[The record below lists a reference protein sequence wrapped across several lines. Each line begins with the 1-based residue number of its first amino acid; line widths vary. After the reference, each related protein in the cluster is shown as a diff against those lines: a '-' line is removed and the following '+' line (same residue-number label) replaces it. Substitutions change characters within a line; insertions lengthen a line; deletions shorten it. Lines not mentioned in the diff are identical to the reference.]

1 MIEEALNGRMTHWED
16 PLNPDKNGAKQLPII
31 LDTHRPLD
39 LVSIML
45 GTTDLK
51 HYMNLDPIDSAMGVS
66 QLIDTVRECQCGRNG
81 AMPEILVIAPP
92 PYVDTDQPFGRL
104 FENGAE
110 KSKHFPEA
118 YKEIAD
124 RQGVHFLDASK
135 LTAPPANGDG
145 VHIDETGAA
154 AIGNGIA
161 DFIQAKIN

>member
-1 MIEEALNGRMTHWED
+1 MKNYLLFGDSNTWGYRPATDGERFPFDQRIAGVLQQRLGNSIRVIEEALNGRMTHWED
-16 PLNPDKNGAKQLPII
+16 PLNPDK
-31 LDTHRPLD
+31 
-39 LVSIML
+39 
-45 GTTDLK
+45 
-51 HYMNLDPIDSAMGVS
+51 
-66 QLIDTVRECQCGRNG
+66 
-81 AMPEILVIAPP
+81 
-92 PYVDTDQPFGRL
+92 
-104 FENGAE
+104 NGAE

-124 RQGVHFLDASK
+124 RQGVHFLDASE